1 MFFLWVRLISL
12 WVQMIFQEVQ
22 SRTNSQIHKW
32 SHKHRSSRKVTSK
45 HVCVHIVYLK
55 SDDIDMNHKVLKFPP
70 HYSKPKEK
78 KPKRIQNERGKI
90 VTKTVVQ
97 ERNQVLI
104 IDSFDFCETQS
115 HIVHWLSSTIF
126 TRLSIFRSERP
137 VSTISPL
144 YIMPNVTYERINKIA
159 IPSL

>member
-78 KPKRIQNERGKI
+78 KPKRIQNERDKI

-115 HIVHWLSSTIF
+115 HIVHWLSSSIF
-126 TRLSIFRSERP
+126 TCLFVRP
-137 VSTISPL
+137 SAWWHFHLSPL
-144 YIMPNVTYERINKIA
+144 YDVLDHTNHIF
-159 IPSL
+159 S

>member
-1 MFFLWVRLISL
+1 
-12 WVQMIFQEVQ
+12 MIFQEVQ

-78 KPKRIQNERGKI
+78 KPKRIQNERDKI

-97 ERNQVLI
+97 ERNQVELL
-104 IDSFDFCETQS
+104 DKLFSSFDAKNAGRWTENRQADQFHEADSWKYLQAG
-115 HIVHWLSSTIF
+115 IF
-126 TRLSIFRSERP
+126 NKFQLTSWCSE
-137 VSTISPL
+137 
-144 YIMPNVTYERINKIA
+144 
-159 IPSL
+159 